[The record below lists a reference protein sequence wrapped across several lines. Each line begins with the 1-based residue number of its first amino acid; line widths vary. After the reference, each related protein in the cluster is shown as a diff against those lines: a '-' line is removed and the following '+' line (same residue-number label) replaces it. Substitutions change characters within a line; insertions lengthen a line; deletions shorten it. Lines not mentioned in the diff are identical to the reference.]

1 MKLKDDTD
9 VDVLMDKKYLNQS
22 FPFVPKIEKLF
33 EKCVL

>member
-9 VDVLMDKKYLNQS
+9 VDELLGKKYLN
-22 FPFVPKIEKLF
+22 PFAPKIEKLF